1 MNRILKC
8 AIAVVSLTAAYMPAA
23 LAQNGCKPVTGR
35 FEAQVVIP
43 GQGHCPNVAGLLCT
57 AGRVWGGVQ
66 GDYQFV
72 VSGVVPAASIGGIP
86 TALFFAGQS
95 TILLES
101 GGQRPGRR
109 HRQRHARLAA
119 GAGRLRLA
127 HHIRRRRH
135 GPNPV
140 ARPVRSRRG
149 HDGWRLH
156 GDVLRGLIAC
166 ACGRAA

>member
-8 AIAVVSLTAAYMPAA
+8 AIAVVSLTAAHMPAA
-23 LAQNGCKPVTGR
+23 FAQNGCKPVTGR

-57 AGRVWGGVQ
+57 AGRVWGGIQ
-66 GDYQFV
+66 GDYQFI

-101 GGQRPGRR
+101 GGQVVGTDSGTLDLPPG
-109 HRQRHARLAA
+109 QGGFASLISFDV
-119 GAGRLRLA
+119 GGTGQIRLR
-127 HHIRRRRH
+127 
-135 GPNPV
+135 GQFDPV
-140 ARPVRSRRG
+140 AG
-149 HDGWRLH
+149 TTA
-156 GDVLRGLIAC
+156 GDYTGTFC
-166 ACGRAA
+166 AA